1 MAEEY
6 EPQQEYSKLCIHCT
20 ECLYP
25 IEILSL
31 QNNNI
36 KFRCSN
42 MKNTHGNE
50 MSLKDYIHKIKL
62 KPDCEINKICLNH
75 RQEYKYFCF
84 ECKIHLCEICL
95 ESRDH
100 YNHIK
105 YNLDKEI
112 SPKANEL
119 KKLKE
124 IIEEEENQIEIL
136 KEENDIKNMEDIKE
150 FNVMVYNTF
159 QEYQN
164 NYYNSININ
173 KVLIHYYNSKKILS
187 ELENNEYINL
197 KKIKKYVKP
206 NIDEYANN
214 IIDGFIKENE
224 NIKLDYNN
232 KINEMKTNYETII
245 LNYKNEINEMKKQN
259 TLIYLNMKIEL
270 KKFKSKIMIL

>member
-6 EPQQEYSKLCIHCT
+6 ELQQEYSKLYYCHCT

-42 MKNTHGNE
+42 MKNNHGKE
-50 MSLKDYIHKIKL
+50 MSLKDYIDKVKL
-62 KPDCEINKICLNH
+62 KPLCEINEKCLIH
-75 RQEYKYFCF
+75 GQLYKYFCF
-84 ECKIHLCEICL
+84 DCNIHLCEKCL

-124 IIEEEENQIEIL
+124 IIDEEENEIENL
-136 KEENDIKNMEDIKE
+136 KEVNEINNMEVIKI
-150 FNVMVYNTF
+150 FNDMVYNTF

-173 KVLIHYYNSKKILS
+173 KVLIHYYNNKKILN
-187 ELENNEYINL
+187 ELENNEYMNL

-224 NIKLDYNN
+224 NIKLDY
-232 KINEMKTNYETII
+232 K
-245 LNYKNEINEMKKQN
+245 
-259 TLIYLNMKIEL
+259 
-270 KKFKSKIMIL
+270 